1 MKKTSLAVLS
11 IFAIF
16 CVWMIGYAIVSSPL
30 LLPSPLAVFQALL
43 RLFANARSLLAMAMT
58 LLRLLIAMAIAL
70 VLGGTLGIIAGFKS
84 GFSRFFSPIV
94 TILRTVP
101 VISVIVIILILFGL
115 KLTPYLITFLMIF
128 PLIYQ
133 AFHDGIRNID
143 SELVDVYKLEDN
155 RMITGLRFC
164 YLPLMRNEIETVLM
178 QSAGLGIKV
187 LVMSEYLSQ
196 TRNSIG
202 NSLYLAKINLAYD
215 EVFAWTILLI
225 VLAVGF
231 EAVINHFKQ
240 LKQKM
245 VLVNLPKKSITD

>member
-1 MKKTSLAVLS
+1 
-11 IFAIF
+11 
-16 CVWMIGYAIVSSPL
+16 MIGYAIVSSPL